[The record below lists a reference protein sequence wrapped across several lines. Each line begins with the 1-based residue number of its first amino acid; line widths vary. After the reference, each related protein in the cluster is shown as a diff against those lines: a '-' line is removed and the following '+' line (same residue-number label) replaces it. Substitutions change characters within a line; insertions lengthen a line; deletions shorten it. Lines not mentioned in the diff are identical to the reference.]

1 MNLFLDTQL
10 ILWFA
15 TDPRRLSKEAR
26 SLLLD
31 SANELFFSA
40 ATLWE
45 IAIKRGLGR
54 FDFQVDPRR
63 LWRMLPLNGYRELPV
78 TGEHGIAVETLP
90 LLHKDPFDRLLLAQA
105 RIEGMILLT
114 KDLQLAEY
122 GEPVRLV

>member
-63 LWRMLPLNGYRELPV
+63 LWRMLPLN
-78 TGEHGIAVETLP
+78 
-90 LLHKDPFDRLLLAQA
+90 DA
-105 RIEGMILLT
+105 R
-114 KDLQLAEY
+114 
-122 GEPVRLV
+122 